1 MRCSV
6 LALIE
11 MFKNSACIVHWLLQ
25 RLSCDHAAEQLQV
38 AELERTNASAPKA
51 DASGEVKRR
60 FSRNTAYLEASSPL
74 MQIQP
79 CTG

>member
-1 MRCSV
+1 M
-6 LALIE
+6 
-11 MFKNSACIVHWLLQ
+11 
-25 RLSCDHAAEQLQV
+25 QV
-38 AELERTNASAPKA
+38 AELERTNASTPEA

-60 FSRNTAYLEASSPL
+60 FSRNTAYLEVSSPL